1 MPPLY
6 TPPTLSGYNSSP
18 PPDDGTTTTANQVT
32 WSKHKDKLGDPLK
45 TFAEAMNTNLTST
58 FNGLETKVVDGTTFP
73 AFGVHNGGKNVA
85 SGAWVAMTPNVENF
99 DTNSNYNTS
108 TYQFTPTK
116 VGYYWL
122 YARTT
127 FNTNGAETGAAVAI
141 FKNGAIYSGSNSY
154 VKNKGP
160 DGSTLAIACGTL
172 VYANGTTDYFE
183 GYLNAVDAAIT
194 FGAYEFMGARV
205 V

>member
-1 MPPLY
+1 MALY

-18 PPDDGTTTTANQVT
+18 PPDDGTTVTANQVT

-45 TFAEAMNTNLTST
+45 TFTESMNTNLTST
-58 FNGLETKVVDGTTFP
+58 FNGLETKVVDGTRFP
-73 AFGVHNGGKNVA
+73 AFAAHNGGKTVA

-99 DTNSNYNTS
+99 DTNSNYNTT
-108 TYQFTPTK
+108 TYIFTPTK

-127 FNTNGAETGAAVAI
+127 FTTAGDDTGAKVAI
-141 FKNGAIYSGSNSY
+141 FKNGAIYSGTNSY
-154 VKNKGP
+154 TGIKGP
-160 DGSTLAIACGTL
+160 GSSTLAIACGTIA
-172 VYANGTTDYFE
+172 YANGTTDYFQ
-183 GYLNAVDAAIT
+183 GYLNAIDASID
-194 FGAYEFMGARV
+194 FGAYEFMGCRV